1 MDILSVVGI
10 LVAVLVIVFFIA
22 SAVEKSAAKRRA
34 ETPSYRVNEKI
45 SPTIV
50 LQMRRSHERLGE
62 ISLEVLLFEIRNLY
76 LAGGSGETHCLRLSL
91 QDVTDKPSAPVH
103 CAIELFQAPSSKA
116 FQVSQTLPPLP
127 YGSFLNITSFTKVA
141 GVPLDLLQFPGSGM
155 RRIEAFLEVLSGKKV
170 LATGLHVFELLR
182 QDKGY
187 LEANAD
193 RERNEEMAI
202 YLAMHVAGANGTLDL
217 QESEVVKKWVLKQ
230 IEATPLE
237 RREKRRARLNK
248 VLADAFEKNSTSRMD
263 LSYIAEILDKHAPQ
277 PVKYEII
284 ELCMEV
290 MNADGVA
297 EASEL
302 REIDRIAKLIGLDE
316 KHYREL
322 LDRRLSTVSVVATSE
337 GGDLRSLVGL
347 TDSMSPE
354 EIRSHLNSEFRK
366 WNARST
372 SNDASVRKRAEEMLS
387 HIAEAR
393 KKFL

>member
-1 MDILSVVGI
+1 MEILSVVGI
-10 LVAVLVIVFFIA
+10 LVVVLVIVFFIA
-22 SAVEKSAAKRRA
+22 SEAEKSAAKRKA
-34 ETPSYRVNEKI
+34 ETPSYRVDKRINP
-45 SPTIV
+45 SV
-50 LQMRRSHERLGE
+50 SLQMRRSQERLGE
-62 ISLEVLLFEIRNLY
+62 LSLEVLTFEIRNLY
-76 LAGGSGETHCLRLSL
+76 LAGGSGENHCLRLSL
-91 QDVTDKPSAPVH
+91 EDITDKPSAPVH

-116 FQVSQTLPPLP
+116 FQVLQTLPPIP
-127 YGSFLNITSFTKVA
+127 FGAYLNITSFTRVA

-155 RRIEAFLEVLSGKKV
+155 RRIEAFLEVLSGKRV
-170 LATGLHVFELLR
+170 VATGLHDFEILR
-182 QDKGY
+182 KDKGY
-187 LEANAD
+187 LEADAD

-202 YLAMHVAGANGTLDL
+202 YLAMHVAGSDGTLAL
-217 QESEVVKKWVLKQ
+217 LESEVVKKWVLKQ

-237 RREKRRARLNK
+237 RREKRRGRLNK

-263 LSYIAEILDKHAPQ
+263 LSYIADILDKHAPQ

-297 EASEL
+297 EATEL

-316 KHYREL
+316 THYREL
-322 LDRRLSTVSVVATSE
+322 LDRRLSTVAVVATSE
-337 GGDLRSLVGL
+337 GGDLKSLVGL
-347 TDSMSPE
+347 NDSMGPD
-354 EIRSHLNSEFRK
+354 EIRSHLNGEFRK

-372 SNDASVRKRAEEMLS
+372 SNDPAVRKRAEEMLS